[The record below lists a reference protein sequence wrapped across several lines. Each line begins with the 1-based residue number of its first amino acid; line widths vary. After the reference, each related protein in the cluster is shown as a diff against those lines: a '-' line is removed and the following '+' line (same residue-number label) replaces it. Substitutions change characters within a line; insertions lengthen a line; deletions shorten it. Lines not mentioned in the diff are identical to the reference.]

1 MSSQEGIGKEVNEM
15 ARKNLGP
22 LGEEGRK
29 WLKERGAIDDR
40 YKDGT
45 KGVVAKEKRNLEKGM
60 RKLRGQ

>member
-1 MSSQEGIGKEVNEM
+1 M

-29 WLKERGAIDDR
+29 WLKQTGAIDDR

-45 KGVVAKEKRNLEKGM
+45 KGVVAKEKRNLDKGM